1 MEISEE
7 AVWLHVSSTFPKTHI
22 LCFSTE
28 HLRVPVVLASSYVV
42 IENEDDVVLTCY
54 TNGLSIQWFLN
65 GMNLPIT
72 DRMKLSGNGRRLT
85 IDPVKRE
92 DAGVYKCKASNPIMW
107 VESQPLKLHVLYQ

>member
-1 MEISEE
+1 MVEISEE

-54 TNGLSIQWFLN
+54 TNGKSPRWFLN

-107 VESQPLKLHVLYQ
+107 VESGPVLLQVLN

>member
-1 MEISEE
+1 MVEISEE

-54 TNGLSIQWFLN
+54 TNGKSPRWFLN
-65 GMNLPIT
+65 GMNLKPT
-72 DRMKLSGNGRRLT
+72 DRMKLSGDRRRLT
-85 IDPVKRE
+85 IDPVKKE
-92 DAGVYKCKASNPIMW
+92 DAGVYKCKVSNPIMG
-107 VESQPLKLHVLYQ
+107 VESGPVLLQVLN